1 MSYKYNIRKKAIKF
15 INKQTSEQQKRIF
28 RAIYL
33 LPLVGDVKKL
43 SGTDSKYRLRVGDY
57 RIIFEIVPESNEVT
71 LVDITDAGNRGQI
84 YNGV

>member
-1 MSYKYNIRKKAIKF
+1 MKF
-15 INKQTSEQQKRIF
+15 IQKQTTEQQKRIF

-43 SGTDSKYRLRVGDY
+43 SGTDSKFRLRVGDY
-57 RIIFEIVPESNEVT
+57 RILFEIVPETEELT

-84 YNGV
+84 YKDL